1 MNTSA
6 LRTAMKESY
15 ACAMAM
21 LETGTY
27 IERELPTVQMD
38 ERVRVKVSELC
49 SELIGTKHDVVHELA
64 ELDELLTNGVTG
76 EQVTSALGRIIRWLW
91 DDIHQMHDI
100 VTLLRAA
107 ADSDPAYSLGF
118 ILVSESA
125 VSILG
130 PFTRAKEA
138 ADSVTSG

>member
-1 MNTSA
+1 
-6 LRTAMKESY
+6 MKESY

-27 IERELPTVQMD
+27 IEQELPNVPMD

-49 SELIGTKHDVVHELA
+49 AELIGTKHDVIHELA
-64 ELDELLTNGVTG
+64 ELAELVSKGAE
-76 EQVTSALGRIIRWLW
+76 EQQVMSALERIIRWLW
-91 DDIHQMHDI
+91 DDIREMHD
-100 VTLLRAA
+100 VVMLLRAA
-107 ADSDPAYSLGF
+107 ADSDPAYNLGF

-125 VSILG
+125 VNVLG

-138 ADSVTSG
+138 VNSLGDSAPS